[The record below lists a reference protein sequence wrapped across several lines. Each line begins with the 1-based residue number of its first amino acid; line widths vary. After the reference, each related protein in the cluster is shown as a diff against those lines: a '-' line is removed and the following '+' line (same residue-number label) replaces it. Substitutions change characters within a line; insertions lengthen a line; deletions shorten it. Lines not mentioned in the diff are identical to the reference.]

1 MKEKLKNVAAF
12 IQLISK
18 EQKSVGA
25 VILLG
30 AFAKATI
37 PFLGLFF
44 SSRILNLIIEQSYD
58 ECGRNVACML
68 VSQLVLGLI
77 AQACSQNMSLQKQ
90 RGEDG
95 IKRRMAEKAY
105 ILEYEE
111 YEKQETMDAIRRANN
126 TGMSMGGVEHQIELI
141 YGMAEQLFAALYAMA
156 FLVLLFLQVDAQAGN
171 FFTSYAA
178 TLVLLLLYVGL
189 FGFSAKIADAIQQLQ
204 VKVQEDNDHVN
215 AMYGYLCSTVE
226 DEKNA
231 KDMRIYRLQDYFGEK
246 NEELIGVSGK
256 LYLEFGKK
264 MGIHMGK
271 NSAINQLQAAL
282 AYIFVGAKAYYGV
295 VGIGDV
301 LLYVGA
307 INRLVTALTEF
318 VKKMAAFQ
326 MGQMYLKTYEEF
338 LNRPDM
344 SYDGTLPVEK
354 RDDGRYEFEFH
365 DVSFCYPDSEMPVL
379 SHVNLK
385 LDIGEKLAIVGQN
398 GAGKTTLVKLLCR
411 LYEPTEGYITLNGI
425 DIRKYN
431 YREYTSVFSVVFQD
445 FCMFSMPLDENVA
458 AGEKVDE
465 ERLAAVLDEVAL
477 SERVAEMKDG
487 TKSRLYNNNGE
498 GIDISGGEAQRLAIA
513 RALYKDGPFVILDEP
528 TAALDPIA
536 EAEIYENFNQMVD
549 KKTAIYISHR
559 MSSCKFCD
567 KIVVLEQ
574 GRIAETGTHRE
585 LLAVQGIYAKLY
597 ETQAKYYA

>member
-1 MKEKLKNVAAF
+1 MKEKFKNVAAF

-77 AQACSQNMSLQKQ
+77 AHACSQNMSLQKQ

-105 ILEYEE
+105 VLEYEE

-156 FLVLLFLQVDAQAGN
+156 FLVLLFLQVDTQAGN

-189 FGFSAKIADAIQQLQ
+189 FGLSAKVADTIQ
-204 VKVQEDNDHVN
+204 
-215 AMYGYLCSTVE
+215 
-226 DEKNA
+226 
-231 KDMRIYRLQDYFGEK
+231 RLQDYFGEK

-307 INRLVTALTEF
+307 INRLVTALTEY